1 MIRRSTRRP
10 DILGV
15 LALAGFLLTVGS
27 PSGLTQSTGTP
38 TSAVGAPGDI
48 YLALGDSVAAGV
60 GASRPEEVGYG
71 ALVRGYLERQAGR
84 RVELLNLAVP
94 GETTTSLLTGGQFDQ
109 ARGFIAAAGRQGRVV
124 SPITITI
131 GANDLIRAGGE
142 GAARE
147 QALRGVA
154 ANLRRLFAELR
165 AVTGGQGGLAA
176 ADLVATTYYD
186 PTRTDP
192 TLAGTDGWWIARLND
207 VIIQE
212 TVQAGGRVA
221 DVVRR
226 FREDDRELTR
236 YPSDIHPTNAGH
248 EAIAEE
254 IWRVLRY
261 DTTPPQ
267 VRLDR
272 PAPGALTRPIPTVA
286 AVATDRVGVT
296 VVELVIDGAPAGVL
310 PYLPDAAAYATVWDT
325 RTVAPGPHSLAVRA
339 ADAAGNTT
347 TAEVIVEVPADPAAA
362 LGGGTP
368 TTDVGA

>member
-48 YLALGDSVAAGV
+48 YLALGDSGAGGV
-60 GASRPEEVGYG
+60 GASRAGDVGAG
-71 ALVRGYLERQAGR
+71 ALVRGYLAREAGR

-131 GANDLIRAGGE
+131 GANDLIRAGGGRRASKRCE
-142 GAARE
+142 GCRRE
-147 QALRGVA
+147 PAPS
-154 ANLRRLFAELR
+154 LRRAACR
-165 AVTGGQGGLAA
+165 HRGQGGLAA

-325 RTVAPGPHSLAVRA
+325 RTVAPGPLPRRPSGRRGRQHHHGRGDS
-339 ADAAGNTT
+339 
-347 TAEVIVEVPADPAAA
+347 
-362 LGGGTP
+362 GGP
-368 TTDVGA
+368 S